1 MYYII
6 AFFTFILSLK
16 TSWIYNNF
24 TYLSYQPT
32 LRIYFLIWITVVSIF
47 LLIKT
52 IKLLNYSY
60 ITRLDKLLI
69 SFNLICILLGSYL
82 PYDPNNTNILST

>member
-32 LRIYFLIWITVVSIF
+32 LRIYCET
-47 LLIKT
+47 KT
-52 IKLLNYSY
+52 TCYA
-60 ITRLDKLLI
+60 R
-69 SFNLICILLGSYL
+69 G
-82 PYDPNNTNILST
+82 NNKALASG

>member
-69 SFNLICILLGSYL
+69 SFNDSFFK
-82 PYDPNNTNILST
+82 